1 LLGVLGLLIDGRQ
14 LVLQQFL
21 NQALDYALVLDT
33 GLLLALEILDP
44 ALDSQLAVFDPIEK
58 WTF

>member
-1 LLGVLGLLIDGRQ
+1 MLISGRQ